1 LFEAGTFLI
10 GAGRLLMLVAL
21 FLLFESVSRSARVAG
36 LASLLYMANP
46 NFVFFGAQYSYES
59 LALPLATL
67 ALLAARRW
75 ARAAGGPAEGV
86 AWALAFCG
94 ALWATVMT
102 HHLTAYAL
110 AGFLVLWLLACLW
123 RARGPAS
130 GRRETLVAATAAALG
145 VGASLAWL
153 LSAGSATFG
162 YLAPVLSGGVADLA
176 GWIAGQTQL
185 RRLFSDFAGQRS
197 PLWEQLLGYV
207 AVGLILLG
215 LPFGLLQIWRRHRA
229 EAMAVALGVVVLAY
243 PVTLALRLT
252 ERGAETSN
260 RSSEFLFVG
269 IAFVLALAAVERW
282 LPPQRLPVALPA
294 GGVEVLSGALATL
307 LFAGGVIV
315 GWGPLARLPGP
326 YLMGT
331 DTRSIEAQGVA
342 GAHTLL
348 RLLGPGNRLAADRT
362 NRLLLGSYGRQRPV
376 SAFADW
382 VGVAPLYFSSEVGP
396 AEREILRRGRI
407 RYVVVDRR
415 LGSGLPPVGVFVE
428 LGEANTNRH
437 TAPITPGALAKFD
450 TVQGVGRIYDSGDI
464 VVYDVEALQR

>member
-1 LFEAGTFLI
+1 
-10 GAGRLLMLVAL
+10 
-21 FLLFESVSRSARVAG
+21 
-36 LASLLYMANP
+36 
-46 NFVFFGAQYSYES
+46 
-59 LALPLATL
+59 
-67 ALLAARRW
+67 
-75 ARAAGGPAEGV
+75 
-86 AWALAFCG
+86 
-94 ALWATVMT
+94 MT

-110 AGFLVLWLLACLW
+110 AGFLVLWLLACSW
-123 RARGPAS
+123 RARGPRAS
-130 GRRETLVAATAAALG
+130 GRETLVAAAAAALG
-145 VGASLAWL
+145 VGASWAGSSARGRRPSATWPRC
-153 LSAGSATFG
+153 SAGGRPGRLDRRPDA
-162 YLAPVLSGGVADLA
+162 AA
-176 GWIAGQTQL
+176 L
-185 RRLFSDFAGQRS
+185 RRLRRAAL

-215 LPFGLLQIWRRHRA
+215 LPFGLLQIRRHRA

-269 IAFVLALAAVERW
+269 IAFVLAPAAVERW
-282 LPPQRLPVALPA
+282 LPPQRLPVAPP
-294 GGVEVLSGALATL
+294 GGGGLLGGALATL

-382 VGVAPLYFSSEVGP
+382 VGVAPTFSSEVGP

-415 LGSGLPPVGVFVE
+415 LGSDLPPVGVFVE

-450 TVQGVGRIYDSGDI
+450 TVQGGEDLRQRRHRGLRRGG
-464 VVYDVEALQR
+464 LQR